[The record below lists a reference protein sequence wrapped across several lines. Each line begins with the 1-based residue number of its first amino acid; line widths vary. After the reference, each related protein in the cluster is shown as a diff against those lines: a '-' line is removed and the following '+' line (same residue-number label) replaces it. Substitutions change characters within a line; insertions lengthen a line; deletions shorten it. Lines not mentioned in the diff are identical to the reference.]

1 MNGNNTMNNFKKNE
15 NNSAPDASDFLGGN
29 YLRKEDVDGDN
40 NVTIE
45 AVRSVEVTNAEG
57 NKLVVWFQ
65 ELAKPLILNKT
76 NTRKLVEVFQST
88 DTATWRGKI
97 TLFFDKNVYFGGKQV
112 GGIRLRA
119 AAVSEARN
127 VRQSAPNRVP
137 MTNGQHLDD
146 YEAEQE
152 LDSYSMR

>member
-1 MNGNNTMNNFKKNE
+1 METITMHNYKKNE
-15 NNSAPDASDFLGGN
+15 NNNAPDASDFLGGN
-29 YLRKEDVDGDN
+29 YLRKEDVTGAS

-76 NTRKLVEVFQST
+76 NTRKLVEIFQST

-97 TLFFDKNVYFGGKQV
+97 TLFFDGNVYFGGKQV
-112 GGIRLRA
+112 GGIRFRA
-119 AAVSEARN
+119 AILSQAKDVRPAAPARM
-127 VRQSAPNRVP
+127 P
-137 MTNGQHLDD
+137 MANGHHLDD

-152 LDSYSMR
+152 LDSHSIR